1 MRDLVQGAHRVA
13 GIAQAGQW
21 IGKTLS
27 QCRALSVVTHFTG
40 DLALQSQRDF
50 ICIDSAQADRINP
63 ASSAAVARLGSLFVS
78 TVIRTVCWV
87 PPCERRPASSLKF
100 EPSGPT
106 NASVGVASM
115 TPCKLGR
122 A

>member
-63 ASSAAVARLGSLFVS
+63 ASSAAVARLGSLFV
-78 TVIRTVCWV
+78 I
-87 PPCERRPASSLKF
+87 PAS
-100 EPSGPT
+100 
-106 NASVGVASM
+106 A
-115 TPCKLGR
+115 
-122 A
+122 